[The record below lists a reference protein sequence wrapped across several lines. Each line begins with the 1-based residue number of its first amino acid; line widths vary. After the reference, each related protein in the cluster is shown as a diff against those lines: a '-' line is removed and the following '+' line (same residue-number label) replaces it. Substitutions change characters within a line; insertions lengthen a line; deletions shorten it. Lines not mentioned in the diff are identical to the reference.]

1 MSCAGRSVYVF
12 PSVASTGLTS
22 VEFAEQLL
30 LEEKVAVVPGSV
42 FGESGEG
49 FIRCSYATSL
59 EQLMEAMK
67 RMERFVENKKGQNI
81 IRFVH
86 KENTRK
92 PCVSILSQYWRII
105 RATGNF
111 S

>member
-1 MSCAGRSVYVF
+1 M
-12 PSVASTGLTS
+12 
-22 VEFAEQLL
+22 
-30 LEEKVAVVPGSV
+30 AVVPGSV

-67 RMERFVENKKGQNI
+67 RMERFVENKGQNV

-86 KENTRK
+86 KGE
-92 PCVSILSQYWRII
+92 Y
-105 RATGNF
+105 
-111 S
+111 

>member
-1 MSCAGRSVYVF
+1 M
-12 PSVASTGLTS
+12 
-22 VEFAEQLL
+22 

-67 RMERFVENKKGQNI
+67 RMERFVENKKGQNV

-86 KENTRK
+86 KRG
-92 PCVSILSQYWRII
+92 ILESHVLVVYPNIGELYFFK
-105 RATGNF
+105 GNF

>member
-1 MSCAGRSVYVF
+1 MSCAGRSILCF
-12 PSVASTGLTS
+12 PSISSTGLS
-22 VEFAEQLL
+22 SAEFAEQLL

-67 RMERFVENKKGQNI
+67 RMERFVEKKD
-81 IRFVH
+81 
-86 KENTRK
+86 KT
-92 PCVSILSQYWRII
+92 
-105 RATGNF
+105 
-111 S
+111 